1 MGEREHR
8 KTVRY
13 SRGGLCK
20 AVSTGG
26 QVKPEAR
33 CSVLIR
39 KPLTWQISELDTTC
53 PRVLVWVMPHPE
65 GSSCLLIGTEVWHCP
80 WAELQG
86 KNKKSQTANLGPQTW
101 FPLGQIEYKEANLLL
116 FIVSKDRPKICLF
129 WKESSLALLPQLV
142 LGPWQYF
149 LSGTARPPEHT
160 WTTCKATRDPFPW
173 VACGYTCAQGSF
185 FIWRWIGGF
194 RAWIGF
200 MTSNS
205 FHPFQKSR
213 PKYNNKKI

>member
-1 MGEREHR
+1 MQEDSEVQQGWIVQGCVYWRTSQARSQMFCLDQETTNMTDLR
-8 KTVRY
+8 VRHSMSQSPCPSDAS
-13 SRGGLCK
+13 SRGKLLSVDWHRGL
-20 AVSTGG
+20 ALPIGWVTGEK
-26 QVKPEAR
+26 Q
-33 CSVLIR
+33 
-39 KPLTWQISELDTTC
+39 
-53 PRVLVWVMPHPE
+53 
-65 GSSCLLIGTEVWHCP
+65 
-80 WAELQG
+80 
-86 KNKKSQTANLGPQTW
+86 KSQTANLGPQTW

-142 LGPWQYF
+142 LGPWQHF
-149 LSGTARPPEHT
+149 LSRTACPPEHT

-173 VACGYTCAQGSF
+173 VACGYTCAQSSF